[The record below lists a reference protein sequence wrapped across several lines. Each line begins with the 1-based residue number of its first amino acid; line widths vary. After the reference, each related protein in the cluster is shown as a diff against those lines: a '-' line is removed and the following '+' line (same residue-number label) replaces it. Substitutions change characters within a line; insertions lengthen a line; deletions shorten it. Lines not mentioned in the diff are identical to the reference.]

1 MGDCKPSASCR
12 CTASTV
18 TAVEADLTDVVAH
31 YQATLEET
39 RLAAGIDALELVR
52 TQEVLRRHLP
62 AAPASVL
69 DVGGG
74 TGVHAD
80 WLLADGYTVQLLDI
94 TPRHLEQAMRNLGPR
109 GLIAHRGDARHLPFG
124 NHSFDVVLVLGPLYH
139 LQQHADRV
147 RVLGEARRV
156 VRPGGLVAA
165 AAISRF
171 ASLFDGL
178 VREFLFDDDFRQVV
192 ERDYTDGRHANPDQ
206 RPHWFTTAYFHRP
219 EQLAE
224 EIQSAGLSLLEL
236 VGLEGL
242 AGWLPHL
249 GSRWENDSDR
259 EVILNATRRI
269 ESEPALLGL
278 SAHLLAIAQLM
289 ST

>member
-1 MGDCKPSASCR
+1 M
-12 CTASTV
+12 TE
-18 TAVEADLTDVVAH
+18 VEEVDLTDVVAH
-31 YQATLEET
+31 YQASSEET
-39 RLAAGIDALELVR
+39 RLTGGINALELVR

-62 AAPASVL
+62 AAPARVL

-80 WLLADGYTVQLLDI
+80 WLLADGYSVHLIDLA
-94 TPRHLEQAMRNLGPR
+94 PRHIDEAMRTLGPR
-109 GLIAHRGDARHLPFG
+109 GLSAQQGDARQLPFDD
-124 NHSFDVVLVLGPLYH
+124 HSFDVVLLLGPLYH
-139 LQQHADRV
+139 LQERADRV

-156 VRPGGLVAA
+156 SRPGGVVAA
-165 AAISRF
+165 AAINRF
-171 ASLFDGL
+171 ASMFDGL
-178 VREFLFDDDFRQVV
+178 VRGFLFDADFREVV
-192 ERDYTDGRHANPDQ
+192 DRDFTDGRHTNPDQ

-224 EIQSAGLSLLEL
+224 EVESAGLSLVEL

-249 GSRWENDSDR
+249 GPRWADDADR
-259 EVILNATRRI
+259 EVILDATRRV

-278 SAHLLAIAQLM
+278 SAHLLAIARDI
-289 ST
+289 

>member
-1 MGDCKPSASCR
+1 M
-12 CTASTV
+12 TV
-18 TAVEADLTDVVAH
+18 VEADLTDVVAH
-31 YQATLEET
+31 YQESSEET
-39 RLAAGIDALELVR
+39 RLTGGINELELVR

-62 AAPASVL
+62 AAPARVL

-80 WLLADGYTVQLLDI
+80 WLLADGYSVHLIDLA
-94 TPRHLEQAMRNLGPR
+94 PRHIDEAMGALGPR
-109 GLIAHRGDARHLPFG
+109 GLTAQQGDARQLPFDD
-124 NHSFDVVLVLGPLYH
+124 HSFDVVLLLGPLYH
-139 LQQHADRV
+139 LQEHADRV
-147 RVLGEARRV
+147 HVLEEARRV
-156 VRPGGLVAA
+156 ARAGGLVAA

-178 VREFLFDDDFRQVV
+178 VREFLFDADFREVV
-192 ERDYTDGRHANPDQ
+192 ERDFTDGRHTNPDQ

-224 EIQSAGLSLLEL
+224 EIESAGLSLVEL

-249 GSRWENDSDR
+249 GPRWADAAHR
-259 EVILNATRRI
+259 EVILDATRRV

-278 SAHLLAIAQLM
+278 SAHLLAIARPHA
-289 ST
+289 T